1 LSNLE
6 RIKIP
11 TIHGTYLGYNSQ
23 LQLEDG
29 TRYIGKG
36 FGYPNVVGG
45 EVVFN
50 TGMVGYT
57 ESLTD
62 PSYRGQILCMTY
74 PLIGNYGVPPDD
86 DFDEFGLPRHFESRN
101 IQVSGLIVNELS
113 TVASHWNCRR
123 TLDQWMYEEKIPGI
137 SGIDTRD
144 LTKRLRVEGVMRG
157 ALSVSKGEIS
167 VNQLSKIIHET
178 KYDGVN
184 FMDEVSV
191 NKSQEY
197 GNQSLPCVVLID
209 TGAKNSIIRNLLRI
223 GFRVI
228 CVPWDTPIEEILSY
242 NPKGVVIS
250 NGPGDP
256 KLCKATINTTGKLI
270 TMSVPTLGIC
280 LGNQIIA
287 LAAGG
292 ETNKLKFGH
301 RGQNKACTDVD
312 TNNTFITSQNHGYG
326 IEPESLSQTEFDVWY
341 LNADDNTIEGIK
353 HRTRP
358 IIAVQFH
365 PEASPG
371 PYDSMFIFE
380 KFKELMSRDQKNI
393 YASSETTANSID
405 TQEEQDNRR
414 RERISKK

>member
-1 LSNLE
+1 
-6 RIKIP
+6 
-11 TIHGTYLGYNSQ
+11 
-23 LQLEDG
+23 LEDG
-29 TRYIGKG
+29 TTYVGEG
-36 FGYPNVVGG
+36 FGYPKVVGG

-74 PLIGNYGVPPDD
+74 PLIGNYGVPSYDD
-86 DFDEFGLPRHFESRN
+86 LDEFGLPRHFESRN
-101 IQVSGLIVNELS
+101 IQVTGLVVNELA

-123 TLDQWMYEEKIPGI
+123 TLDEWMYEQKIPGI

-157 ALSVSKGEIS
+157 ALSVSKSEIS
-167 VNQLSKIIHET
+167 TDQLSKIIHGT
-178 KYDGVN
+178 RYDGIN
-184 FMDEVSV
+184 FMQKVSV
-191 NKSQEY
+191 KKSQEY
-197 GNQSLPCVVLID
+197 GDRMLPCVVLID
-209 TGAKNSIIRNLLRI
+209 TGMKFSIIRNILRI

-228 CVPWDTPIEEILSY
+228 CVPWNTPVEEILSY
-242 NPKGVVIS
+242 NPAGVVIS

-256 KLCKATINTTGKLI
+256 KICKATITTTGKLI
-270 TMSVPTLGIC
+270 TLAVPTLGIC

-301 RGQNKACTDVD
+301 RGQNKPCTELN
-312 TNNTFITSQNHGYG
+312 TNKTFITSQNHGYG
-326 IEPESLSQTEFDVWY
+326 IEPESLSQTGFDIWY
-341 LNADDNTIEGIK
+341 YNTDDNTIEGIRHSTK
-353 HRTRP
+353 P

-371 PYDSMFIFE
+371 PYDSLFVFE
-380 KFKELMSRDQKNI
+380 EFKELMLRDKM
-393 YASSETTANSID
+393 YGYEKSKLSANSID
-405 TQEEQDNRR
+405 THEQYNRR
-414 RERISKK
+414 REKITKK